1 MVTRLKDKIKKY
13 FTQVWL
19 IELLIVLIVVPFFC
33 YDISNKEESKLRP
46 IIQSVIFPNDY
57 YEDML
62 EKDVLELNQVLY
74 SDCSFLD
81 TLNQTNYSTISPDSY
96 VVIEN
101 YSNNRINFIFRNK
114 VTANIITNDIDP
126 ELEKSYFNGYSSES
140 TSLPGI
146 NEINGYIGKKY
157 KGKQVSVVYNNVY
170 KVNPFLMSN
179 PKYVSKDRKSVV

>member
-101 YSNNRINFIFRNK
+101 YSNNRINFIIRN
-114 VTANIITNDIDP
+114 
-126 ELEKSYFNGYSSES
+126 
-140 TSLPGI
+140 
-146 NEINGYIGKKY
+146 
-157 KGKQVSVVYNNVY
+157 
-170 KVNPFLMSN
+170 
-179 PKYVSKDRKSVV
+179 